1 MKRGVTPI
9 KPCSRWPLLTLPLAL
24 LACASA
30 PSTSE
35 PAHVIRGS
43 GQPTVVL
50 ASGYAM
56 PRSTWQPVVDDLSL
70 DFTVFTLDRPGYGSQ
85 PDTDRPRDP
94 CSIATELRQSLQ
106 AAGLQPPY
114 LLVGHSLGG
123 LHQFAFARLYP
134 QDVAGLV
141 LLDPTHPRNWD
152 TLQARQPLLAT
163 ALRGMV
169 ALQPSQALRQ
179 EFRQQAECLDRF
191 PRTAPQ
197 ATQAQVGPPVHL
209 LFSRRYRAMEQD
221 FAPDLQ
227 TLQAD
232 WPTLTGPATTRVLWD
247 SGHHIQ
253 QERPDA
259 VGQAVRAAAGRPHP
273 ADPAPQRVAVGAS
286 GSQWVDVGV
295 TRQPEVAQRLGQP
308 DETHHDGDR
317 TLWVYRAPG
326 VRVPMA
332 VSLIPVVG
340 DLADLLELA
349 QGAVERFE
357 TIVTF
362 DAQGVVQH
370 ARRRAV
376 ED

>member
-1 MKRGVTPI
+1 MMRVMTPI
-9 KPCSRWPLLTLPLAL
+9 KPCSRWLLLTLPLAL

-30 PSTSE
+30 PSTPE
-35 PAHVIRGS
+35 PAHDIRGS

-56 PRSTWQPVVDDLSL
+56 PRSTWQPVVDALAP
-70 DFTVFTLDRPGYGSQ
+70 DFTVYAFDRPGHGSQ

-94 CSIATELRQSLQ
+94 CSMATELRQSLQ
-106 AAGLQPPY
+106 AAGLPPPY

-134 QDVAGLV
+134 QDVSGLV
-141 LLDPTHPRNWD
+141 LLDPTHPRNWA
-152 TLQARQPLLAT
+152 TLQDRHPLLAT
-163 ALRGMV
+163 ALKGMV
-169 ALQPSQALRQ
+169 ALQPRQALRQ
-179 EFRQQAECLDRF
+179 EFRQQTECLDRF
-191 PRTAPQ
+191 PRAAPQ
-197 ATQAQVGPPVHL
+197 ATQAQVRAPVHL
-209 LFSRRYRAMEQD
+209 LFSRRYRVMEQD

-227 TLQAD
+227 ALQAD

-259 VGQAVRAAAGRPHP
+259 VGQAVRAVARRPLPAAPGPM
-273 ADPAPQRVAVGAS
+273 RVAVGAS
-286 GSQWVDVGV
+286 GDQWVDLGS
-295 TRQPEVAQRLGQP
+295 TRQNDVASRLGPP

-317 TLWVYRAPG
+317 TVWVYRAPG

-340 DLADLLELA
+340 DLADLLEMA